1 LSSMTARGATVGKL
15 SEAALPTHA
24 AGWGGWAVAGGA
36 VLNQCAAAAS
46 VAPPFRQVL
55 MKVLRS
61 APLSAFVL
69 ASALQDFIF
78 SCWVVLADGA
88 AAAALSPFR
97 HELMNVLRSAP
108 FLPVACLL
116 QSMIRCCWAVCGL
129 VAAAA
134 VFAGVAAKA
143 APAKAKAA
151 LTASRRSDIDIVE
164 SSLVTGGCRPE
175 QSMPIQVAP
184 AVGETRLTRSI
195 QLQKGRPRRSVRRG
209 LPGRADVR
217 VQAASAL
224 ALRGPSRSAL
234 RTCDTIRSTSALVT
248 LKCGVKRNEL
258 VPPWITPM
266 PCSRMNSSVE
276 SAP

>member
-1 LSSMTARGATVGKL
+1 MAARGATVGKL

-24 AGWGGWAVAGGA
+24 AEWGGWAVARGA
-36 VLNQCAAAAS
+36 VSNQCAAAAS
-46 VAPPFRQVL
+46 PAPPFRQVL

-61 APLSAFVL
+61 APLSALVL
-69 ASALQDFIF
+69 ASALQLFIF
-78 SCWVVLADGA
+78 SCWVSLADGA
-88 AAAALSPFR
+88 AAMACSPFR
-97 HELMNVLRSAP
+97 HELMKVLRSAP

-116 QSMIRCCWAVCGL
+116 QSIIRCCWAVCGL
-129 VAAAA
+129 VAAAVVVA
-134 VFAGVAAKA
+134 AGVAAKA

-164 SSLVTGGCRPE
+164 SSLVTGGCRPD
-175 QSMPIQVAP
+175 QSMPIKVVP
-184 AVGETRLTRSI
+184 GVGETRLTRSI
-195 QLQKGRPRRSVRRG
+195 QLQKERPRQSDRRS
-209 LPGRADVR
+209 LPGRADGR
-217 VQAASAL
+217 VQAASAF

-248 LKCGVKRNEL
+248 LKCGVKRSEL
-258 VPPWITPM
+258 VPPWITPI